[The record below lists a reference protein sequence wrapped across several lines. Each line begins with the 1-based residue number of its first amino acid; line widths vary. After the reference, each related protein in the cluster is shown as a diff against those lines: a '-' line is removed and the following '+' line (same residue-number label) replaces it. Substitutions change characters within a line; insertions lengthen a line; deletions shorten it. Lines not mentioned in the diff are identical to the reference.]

1 MNHQKIKENLRVNVD
16 VFKYL
21 FQSVSDEQA
30 RWKPGEDKWSILE
43 VINHLYDEERE
54 DFRFRIKWV
63 LERPDEIPPPFNPIN
78 WVTDH
83 NYMQQDY
90 SVMLEKFFK
99 ERESSLIWLKSLEN
113 ANWNNSFEHPKLG
126 TMSAKY
132 FLNNWLAHDYLH
144 IRQIVKLKFD
154 YLNNQ
159 FEENLDYAGIW

>member
-1 MNHQKIKENLRVNVD
+1 MDYIIGQFQKNTQVFFNLFAEENEEL
-16 VFKYL
+16 YL
-21 FQSVSDEQA
+21 WRQ
-30 RWKPGEDKWSILE
+30 KPEKWCLLEILC
-43 VINHLYDEERE
+43 HLYDEERE